1 MSSPNN
7 IFSPELRKSTTV
19 GPEKC
24 NIAEAQEKDL
34 KITIMNMFKDL
45 KRGYEYIH

>member
-1 MSSPNN
+1 MNSQNN
-7 IFSPELRKSTTV
+7 MFSLELRKSTTV

-24 NIAEAQEKDL
+24 YITEAQEEDL